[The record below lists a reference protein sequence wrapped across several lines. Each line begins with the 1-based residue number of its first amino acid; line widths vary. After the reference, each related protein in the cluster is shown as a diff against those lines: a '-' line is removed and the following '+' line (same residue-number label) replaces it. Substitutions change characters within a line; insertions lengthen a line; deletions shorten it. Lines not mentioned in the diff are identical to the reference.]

1 MQKKHLV
8 YKSLPRSYADD
19 KEGVATTVI
28 QAIIH
33 NNCYSSERSNHR
45 AYGSICAATNA
56 DMFIK
61 NILVAR

>member
-1 MQKKHLV
+1 MQKKNLV
-8 YKSLPRSYADD
+8 YKSLPKSYADD

-33 NNCYSSERSNHR
+33 NNCFSSGRSNHR
-45 AYGSICAATNA
+45 AYASICAATNA

-61 NILVAR
+61 NILIAH

>member
-8 YKSLPRSYADD
+8 YKSLPKSYADD

-33 NNCYSSERSNHR
+33 NNCSGGPSMNNNITILLSEV
-45 AYGSICAATNA
+45 
-56 DMFIK
+56 K
-61 NILVAR
+61 KK